1 MTVRVRFAPSPTGF
15 LHLGGLRTALYNFLF
30 AQQNKGSFIL
40 RIEDTDRKRIVPG
53 AVEAIERVLTK
64 LQLIPKESPGNG
76 GDYGPYFQ
84 SQRLDLYRSNLDTL
98 LKNGNAYA
106 CFCSPTRLDLIRKDA
121 IRRREVPKY
130 DNKCR
135 NLSRKQVEEKI
146 RQGLS
151 HCYRFVLR
159 SEESN
164 FRDLVYGP
172 YDYNPAAHEGDPV
185 IMKEDG
191 YPTYHFANVVD
202 DHLMD
207 ISHVLR
213 GEEWLIS
220 TPKHIL
226 MYKAFGWTP
235 PRYAHLPLIL
245 NKDGSKLSKRQDDLR
260 VESLFSKGF
269 YPLTIL
275 NFVTKIGGGFD
286 EKLDDLVS
294 LDELVDKF
302 NLTSLNSSSCR
313 LDMNRLDLI
322 NQLEIKRRAKYP
334 LEEKMLIDEL
344 KDIVLKRLLDN
355 KIDKRVLSEEYI
367 RRVIHWASSES
378 RIVTLKDLASSDFS
392 YLWEPPTET
401 SFNSLHGFN
410 IKGRSLD
417 DLISI
422 IGSSNEGFDR
432 SELTKQLKAFA
443 KKENVPFPVV
453 MKFLRGS
460 LSNLKEGPSVGE
472 MIEVLGIKETV
483 SRLSKVKKYLDSN
496 AIQDSRNT

>member
-1 MTVRVRFAPSPTGF
+1 
-15 LHLGGLRTALYNFLF
+15 
-30 AQQNKGSFIL
+30 
-40 RIEDTDRKRIVPG
+40 
-53 AVEAIERVLTK
+53 
-64 LQLIPKESPGNG
+64 
-76 GDYGPYFQ
+76 
-84 SQRLDLYRSNLDTL
+84 
-98 LKNGNAYA
+98 
-106 CFCSPTRLDLIRKDA
+106 
-121 IRRREVPKY
+121 
-130 DNKCR
+130 
-135 NLSRKQVEEKI
+135 
-146 RQGLS
+146 
-151 HCYRFVLR
+151 
-159 SEESN
+159 
-164 FRDLVYGP
+164 
-172 YDYNPAAHEGDPV
+172 
-185 IMKEDG
+185 MKEDG